1 MSDTGTENKQPIG
14 SAQEQRSN
22 DASGKGR
29 TATAVRRRGRAH
41 RRDRAA
47 EESVEVVDFKM
58 VTFSLGGKD
67 YGIDIMK
74 VKEIAKFSHF
84 TYVPNCPPFVR
95 GVYNLRGDII
105 SVVDLRRMF
114 NIPLPETMQPRE
126 GERESTGKSDSGLIL
141 RLESTLIGVVVD
153 QIDKV
158 IGFSSSTIQPPHPIF
173 ADINIKYISGV
184 VEHADRLYIIL
195 DVERILSREAQM
207 EPQRLPTAAEMEP
220 EALES
225 DSEAAV
231 PERRPGKPAAAADK
245 EVGFG
250 FISGTLATFAGFYLT
265 DTNREWVTRRYA
277 AWKDEN
283 RSAGAEPQITSAD
296 EAAAFLQSFHSPAS
310 GKFWPE
316 GYSKEIEKFLPKEG
330 TRAIQVWNPG
340 CAKGHE
346 SYSLCCLLRKKF
358 PEARIKIWASD
369 KDLLSISTAP
379 NLVFPQHEA
388 PSDCRDTLVSGR
400 NGYSFGP
407 AIKDLIVFE
416 YHDVLHDSTVPEV
429 DMILARD
436 VLSYIKPSDQTTLV
450 EEFAER
456 LKSGG
461 VLIVGAN
468 ERLPEGGEWRKA
480 GDGQISAYIKN

>member
-14 SAQEQRSN
+14 SAQEKRADNDSAQRQS
-22 DASGKGR
+22 
-29 TATAVRRRGRAH
+29 ATAVRRRGRA
-41 RRDRAA
+41 RRRERAA
-47 EESVEVVDFKM
+47 EEPVEVVDFKM

-105 SVVDLRRMF
+105 SVIDLRRMF
-114 NIPLPETMQPRE
+114 NIPIPEKAAPRE
-126 GERESTGKSDSGLIL
+126 GERESSSRIDSGLIL

-158 IGFSSSTIQPPHPIF
+158 IGIASSTVQPPHPIF
-173 ADINIKYISGV
+173 ADVNIKYISGV
-184 VEHADRLYIIL
+184 VEHEDRLYIIL

-220 EALES
+220 ETIQQES
-225 DSEAAV
+225 AAPT
-231 PERRPGKPAAAADK
+231 PEKKRGRAPAAAAED
-245 EVGFG
+245 VGFG
-250 FISGTLATFAGFYLT
+250 FISETLATFAGFYVS
-265 DTNREWVTRRYA
+265 DMNREWVTRRYA

-283 RSAGAEPQITSAD
+283 RSAGAEPQITSVD
-296 EAAAFLQSFHSPAS
+296 EAGIFLQSFHSPAT

-316 GYSKEIEKFLPKEG
+316 TYSKDVEKLLPRDG
-330 TRAIQVWNPG
+330 VRSIQVWNPG

-346 SYSLCCLLRKKF
+346 SYSFCCLLRKKF

-379 NLVFPQHEA
+379 NLVFPQHEVPA
-388 PSDCRDTLVSGR
+388 DCRDSLVSGR

-436 VLSYIKPSDQTTLV
+436 VLSYMKPSDQTALV

-468 ERLPEGGEWRKA
+468 ERIPEGDEWHKA

>member
-1 MSDTGTENKQPIG
+1 MNDSGTENRQPIG
-14 SAQEQRSN
+14 SAKNKRA
-22 DASGKGR
+22 DAAPEKGQTG
-29 TATAVRRRGRAH
+29 TAMRRRARTH

-47 EESVEVVDFKM
+47 EEQVEIIDFKM

-105 SVVDLRRMF
+105 SVIDLRRMF
-114 NIPLPETMQPRE
+114 NITVPEKTAPQE
-126 GERESTGKSDSGLIL
+126 GERESARKSDSGLIL

-158 IGFSSSTIQPPHPIF
+158 VGIASSTIQPPHPIF
-173 ADINIKYISGV
+173 ADVNIKYISGV
-184 VEHADRLYIIL
+184 VEHEDRLYIIL
-195 DVERILSREAQM
+195 DVERILSRDAQL
-207 EPQRLPTAAEMEP
+207 EPQRLPTSAEIEP
-220 EALES
+220 EALQPES
-225 DSEAAV
+225 DSAV
-231 PERRPGKPAAAADK
+231 PADEMRKPAGGD
-245 EVGFG
+245 VGFG
-250 FISGTLATFAGFYLT
+250 FICETLATFAGFCVT
-265 DTNREWVTRRYA
+265 DVNREWVTRRYA
-277 AWKDEN
+277 GWKDERRN
-283 RSAGAEPQITSAD
+283 SGAEPQITSVE
-296 EAAAFLQSFHSPAS
+296 EAGAFLQAFHSPAS

-316 GYSKEIEKFLPKEG
+316 GYAKSIEKFLPKEG
-330 TRAIQVWNPG
+330 ARSIQAWNPG

-346 SYSLCCLLRKKF
+346 SYSLCCMLRKRF

-379 NLVFPQHEA
+379 NLVFPQHEVPA
-388 PSDCRDTLVSGR
+388 DCRDSLVSGR

-429 DMILARD
+429 DIILARD
-436 VLSYIKPSDQTTLV
+436 LMSYMKPSDQTTLL

-468 ERLPEGGEWRKA
+468 ERIPEGDDWRRA
-480 GDGQISAYIKN
+480 DDGQISAYIRN